1 MKKLFFYIGLC
12 ASVLLF
18 AQNKSKPQ
26 YPGGEQQL
34 ISFLS
39 KNIIY
44 PTEANKNR
52 WQGKTLIS
60 FNVNEDGSLSDFA
73 VQKSSWPVLDAE
85 ALRVVKLMPNW
96 MPATENGKAV
106 KEKVVLPIM
115 FNLKMRDK
123 GNNNQASE

>member
-1 MKKLFFYIGLC
+1 MKKLFFLIGLC
-12 ASVLLF
+12 VTVLLF
-18 AQNKSKPQ
+18 AQSKSKPL

-44 PTEANKNR
+44 PAEANKNR

-60 FNVNEDGSLSDFA
+60 FLVNEDGSLSDFA
-73 VQKSSWPVLDAE
+73 VQKSSWQILDAE
-85 ALRVVKLMPNW
+85 ALRVAKLMPKW
-96 MPATENGKAV
+96 IPAKENGKAI
-106 KEKVVLPIM
+106 KEKVVLPVM

-123 GNNNQASE
+123 GNNKQASE